1 MKRAYLRRIWLWIAF
16 AALWSLA
23 FAAVLW
29 LGRSVVRLDQAERE
43 ARRAAAIEE
52 GLRLS
57 LWRLDTLLTP
67 LIAQEA
73 LSTIPLS
80 DDNKQNLSEDN
91 KAYLSEEIQNRLSDN
106 KLPAGPQPDTADQLA
121 ETEAVLSAIPHLG
134 SFRWKL
140 PASEPVQLVGEWV
153 DPTIVLN
160 KMQEF
165 SRFRS
170 NLPADSSTIVA
181 DATAKLE
188 GFSNQQNRILAANE
202 FSQRV
207 QNYDRGN
214 RLLMGN
220 NALIPP
226 ADVPQPFTPIWHQG
240 NLMLVRQ
247 NITKTEFEGW
257 VVDWV
262 ALRRAMNRAVQDLLP
277 ECDFRPI
284 ENVAAQSSP
293 DMLVSIPCI
302 MIPGTVAG
310 EFQAPTTDRGLSV
323 SLVLIIGWIGIL
335 TTAVLTGLLLAGVL
349 RLSERREAFVA
360 AVTHE
365 LRTPL
370 TTLQLYTEMLNSG
383 MIRDEATRQS
393 YLATL
398 QNEVERIG
406 HLVENVFAFA
416 RLEGGRSSRSAEV
429 ASLRSMLDRIQPR
442 LDSLAKRFNMH
453 LLVTESDAWD
463 SCVAV
468 DPSIL
473 EQILVNL
480 VDNASKYA
488 CNGDE
493 RAIEMQAVTQDRMVH
508 IAVLDHGPGFA
519 PRAKWRN
526 PFSKSVEQA
535 AETVHGIGLGLAIS
549 HRFAKQLGGKLMIEN
564 RAPRGATVTLT
575 IPLAEPL

>member
-1 MKRAYLRRIWLWIAF
+1 MKRAYLRRLWLWIAF

-29 LGRSVVRLDQAERE
+29 LGRSVIRLDQAERE
-43 ARRAAAIEE
+43 ARHAAAIEE

-73 LSTIPLS
+73 LSPIPLS
-80 DDNKQNLSEDN
+80 EDKPNNLSENDR
-91 KAYLSEEIQNRLSDN
+91 KAVPQSNT
-106 KLPAGPQPDTADQLA
+106 AGSPT
-121 ETEAVLSAIPHLG
+121 ETETVLSAIPHRS
-134 SFRWKL
+134 SFRWEL
-140 PASEPVQLVGEWV
+140 PANEPVLLEGEWV
-153 DPTIVLN
+153 EPSIVLN
-160 KMQEF
+160 KMREF

-170 NLPADSSTIVA
+170 NLPADSPTLVA
-181 DATAKLE
+181 DATAKLD
-188 GFSNQQNRILAANE
+188 GFSNQQNRVLAANE

-226 ADVPQPFTPIWHQG
+226 ADVPQPFTPVWHQG
-240 NLMLVRQ
+240 NLLLVRQ
-247 NITKTEFEGW
+247 NSSVPTQFEGW

-293 DMLVSIPCI
+293 DMLISIPCI
-302 MIPGTVAG
+302 MVPGTVVG
-310 EFQAPTTDRGLSV
+310 EFQAPTADRGLSV
-323 SLVLIIGWIGIL
+323 SFVLIIGWIGIL

-370 TTLQLYTEMLNSG
+370 TTLQLYTEMLHSG

-416 RLEGGRSSRSAEV
+416 RLEGGRSSRSSET
-429 ASLRSMLDRIQPR
+429 ASIRSMLDRIEPR
-442 LDSLAKRFNMH
+442 LDSLAERFNMH
-453 LLVTESDAWD
+453 LAITDSSAWD
-463 SCVAV
+463 SCIAV

-488 CNGDE
+488 RDCEE
-493 RAIEMQAVTQDRMVH
+493 RAIEIQAFAQDRMVH
-508 IAVLDHGPGFA
+508 ISVLDHGPGFA
-519 PRAKWRN
+519 PKAKWRN

-535 AETVHGIGLGLAIS
+535 ADTVHGIGLGLAIS
-549 HRFAKQLGGKLMIEN
+549 HRFAKQLGGKLTLEN
-564 RAPRGATVTLT
+564 RVPRGAKATLT
-575 IPLAEPL
+575 IPVTQAH

>member
-1 MKRAYLRRIWLWIAF
+1 MKRAYLRRFWLWIAF
-16 AALWSLA
+16 AALWCLA
-23 FAAVLW
+23 FSAVLW
-29 LGRSVVRLDQAERE
+29 LGRSVIRLDHAERE

-73 LSTIPLS
+73 LSPIPLS
-80 DDNKQNLSEDN
+80 VDNQANLSVDN
-91 KAYLSEEIQNRLSDN
+91 QANASVTKPRAPIEPN
-106 KLPAGPQPDTADQLA
+106 AADTPM
-121 ETEAVLSAIPHLG
+121 ETEAVLSAIPRRT

-140 PASEPVQLVGEWV
+140 PASEPVQLEGEWI
-153 DPTIVLN
+153 DPTLVLN

-165 SRFRS
+165 SRFRA
-170 NLPADSSTIVA
+170 NLPTDSSTLIA
-181 DATAKLE
+181 NAPAKLE
-188 GFSNQQNRILAANE
+188 SFSSQQNRTLAANE
-202 FSQRV
+202 FNQRA

-220 NALIPP
+220 NALLPP
-226 ADVPQPFTPIWHQG
+226 ADVPQPFTPVWHQG
-240 NLMLVRQ
+240 KLLLVRPTSSMPMQ
-247 NITKTEFEGW
+247 FEGW
-257 VVDWV
+257 VVDWN
-262 ALRRAMNRAVQDLLP
+262 ALRRAMNLAVQDLLP

-293 DMLVSIPCI
+293 DMLISIPCI
-302 MIPGTVAG
+302 MIPGTVVG
-310 EFQAPTTDRGLSV
+310 DFQAPATDRRLSV
-323 SLVLIIGWIGIL
+323 SLVLLIGWLGIL

-370 TTLQLYTEMLNSG
+370 TTLQLYTEMLHSG

-416 RLEGGRSSRSAEV
+416 RLEGGRSIRTTEA
-429 ASLRSMLDRIQPR
+429 ASIRSMLDRIQPR
-442 LDSLAKRFNMH
+442 LESLAKRFHME
-453 LLVTESDAWD
+453 LAITDSDAWD
-463 SCVAV
+463 SRVAV

-488 CNGDE
+488 RDSEE
-493 RAIEMQAVTQDRMVH
+493 RTIKLEAVTQDRMVH
-508 IAVLDHGPGFA
+508 VSVIDQGPGFA
-519 PRAKWRN
+519 PKSKWRN

-535 AETVHGIGLGLAIS
+535 AESVHGIGLGLAIS
-549 HRFAKQLGGKLMIEN
+549 HRFAKQLGGRLTIEN
-564 RAPRGATVTLT
+564 HAPRGANATLSMPMADT
-575 IPLAEPL
+575 P

>member
-1 MKRAYLRRIWLWIAF
+1 MKRAYLRRLWLWIAF

-29 LGRSVVRLDQAERE
+29 LGRSVIRLDQAERE
-43 ARRAAAIEE
+43 ARHAAAIEE

-57 LWRLDTLLTP
+57 LWRLDSLLAP
-67 LIAQEA
+67 LIAQESLSPIPRSNDNQTILSNDNQNILSNDNQNTLSNETEA
-73 LSTIPLS
+73 DISTIPHRS
-80 DDNKQNLSEDN
+80 
-91 KAYLSEEIQNRLSDN
+91 
-106 KLPAGPQPDTADQLA
+106 
-121 ETEAVLSAIPHLG
+121 
-134 SFRWKL
+134 SFRWEL
-140 PASEPVQLVGEWV
+140 PANEPVQLEGDWV
-153 DPTIVLN
+153 EPTIVLN
-160 KMQEF
+160 KMREF

-170 NLPADSSTIVA
+170 NLPADSSTLVA
-181 DATAKLE
+181 EATAKLE

-226 ADVPQPFTPIWHQG
+226 ADVPQPFTPVWHQG

-262 ALRRAMNRAVQDLLP
+262 ALRRAMNRAVKDLLP

-293 DMLVSIPCI
+293 DMLISIPCI
-302 MIPGTVAG
+302 MIPGTVVG
-310 EFQAPTTDRGLSV
+310 EFQAPTTERGLSV
-323 SLVLIIGWIGIL
+323 SFVLIIGWIGIL

-370 TTLQLYTEMLNSG
+370 TTLQLYTEMLHSG

-398 QNEVERIG
+398 KNEVERIG

-416 RLEGGRSSRSAEV
+416 RLEGGRSSRSSEAV
-429 ASLRSMLDRIQPR
+429 SIRSMLDRIQPR
-442 LDSLAKRFNMH
+442 LDSLAKRFNMQ
-453 LLVTESDAWD
+453 LEITDSSAWN
-463 SCVAV
+463 SFIAV
-468 DPSIL
+468 DPSII

-488 CNGDE
+488 RDGEE
-493 RAIEMQAVTQDRMVH
+493 RIIEIQAVTQDRLVQ
-508 IAVLDHGPGFA
+508 ISVLDHGPGFA
-519 PRAKWRN
+519 PKAKWRN
-526 PFSKSVEQA
+526 PFSKSVELA
-535 AETVHGIGLGLAIS
+535 AETAPGIGLGLAIS
-549 HRFAKQLGGKLMIEN
+549 HRFAKQLGGKLTIEN
-564 RAPRGATVTLT
+564 RAPRGAKVTLT
-575 IPLAEPL
+575 IPVAETL

>member
-1 MKRAYLRRIWLWIAF
+1 MKRAYLRRLWLWIAF

-29 LGRSVVRLDQAERE
+29 LGRSVIRLDQAERE
-43 ARRAAAIEE
+43 ARHAAAIEE

-73 LSTIPLS
+73 LSPIPLS
-80 DDNKQNLSEDN
+80 EDKPNNLSEN
-91 KAYLSEEIQNRLSDN
+91 NQKAVPQSNT
-106 KLPAGPQPDTADQLA
+106 AGSPT
-121 ETEAVLSAIPHLG
+121 ETETVLSAIPHRS
-134 SFRWKL
+134 SFRWEL
-140 PASEPVQLVGEWV
+140 PANEPVQFEGDWV
-153 DPTIVLN
+153 EPTIVLN
-160 KMQEF
+160 KMREF
-165 SRFRS
+165 RRFRS
-170 NLPADSSTIVA
+170 NLPADSSTLVA
-181 DATAKLE
+181 DATAKLD
-188 GFSNQQNRILAANE
+188 GFSNQQNRLLAANE

-226 ADVPQPFTPIWHQG
+226 ADVPQPFTPVWHQG
-240 NLMLVRQ
+240 NLLLVRQ
-247 NITKTEFEGW
+247 NSSVPTQFEGW

-262 ALRRAMNRAVQDLLP
+262 ALRRAMNRAVEDLLP

-293 DMLVSIPCI
+293 DMLISIPCI
-302 MIPGTVAG
+302 MVPGTVVG
-310 EFQAPTTDRGLSV
+310 EFQAPTADRGLSV
-323 SLVLIIGWIGIL
+323 SFVLIIGWIGIL

-370 TTLQLYTEMLNSG
+370 TTLQLYTEMLHSG

-416 RLEGGRSSRSAEV
+416 RLEGGRSSRSTEA
-429 ASLRSMLDRIQPR
+429 ASIRSMLDRIQPR
-442 LDSLAKRFNMH
+442 LDSLAMRFNMQ
-453 LLVTESDAWD
+453 LEITDSSAWD

-488 CNGDE
+488 RDGEE
-493 RAIEMQAVTQDRMVH
+493 RAIEIQAFAQDRMVH
-508 IAVLDHGPGFA
+508 ISVLDHGPGFA
-519 PRAKWRN
+519 PKAKWRN

-535 AETVHGIGLGLAIS
+535 AESVHGIGLGLAIS
-549 HRFAKQLGGKLMIEN
+549 HRFAKQLGGKLTIEN
-564 RAPRGATVTLT
+564 RVPKGAKVTLT
-575 IPLAEPL
+575 IPVTQAN

>member
-1 MKRAYLRRIWLWIAF
+1 MKRAYLRRFWLWIAF
-16 AALWSLA
+16 AALWCLA
-23 FAAVLW
+23 FSAVLW
-29 LGRSVVRLDQAERE
+29 LGRSVIRLDHAERE

-73 LSTIPLS
+73 LSPIPLS
-80 DDNKQNLSEDN
+80 VDNQANLSVDN
-91 KAYLSEEIQNRLSDN
+91 QDN
-106 KLPAGPQPDTADQLA
+106 ASVTKPRAPIEPNAADTPM
-121 ETEAVLSAIPHLG
+121 ETEAVLSAIPRRT

-140 PASEPVQLVGEWV
+140 PASEPVQLEGEWI
-153 DPTIVLN
+153 DPTLVLN

-165 SRFRS
+165 SRFRA
-170 NLPADSSTIVA
+170 NLPTDSSTLIA
-181 DATAKLE
+181 NAPAKLE
-188 GFSNQQNRILAANE
+188 NFSSQQNRTLAANE
-202 FSQRV
+202 FNQRA

-226 ADVPQPFTPIWHQG
+226 ADVPQPFTPVWHQG
-240 NLMLVRQ
+240 KLLLVRPTSSMPTQ
-247 NITKTEFEGW
+247 FEGW
-257 VVDWV
+257 VVDWN
-262 ALRRAMNRAVQDLLP
+262 ALRRAMNLAVQDLLP

-293 DMLVSIPCI
+293 DMLISIPCI
-302 MIPGTVAG
+302 MIPGTVVG
-310 EFQAPTTDRGLSV
+310 DFQAPATDRRLSV
-323 SLVLIIGWIGIL
+323 SLVLFIGWIGIL
-335 TTAVLTGLLLAGVL
+335 TTALLTGLLLAGVL

-370 TTLQLYTEMLNSG
+370 TTLQLYTEMLHSG

-416 RLEGGRSSRSAEV
+416 RLEGGRSIRTTEA
-429 ASLRSMLDRIQPR
+429 ASIRSMLDRIQPR
-442 LDSLAKRFNMH
+442 LESLAKRFHME
-453 LLVTESDAWD
+453 LAITDSDAWD
-463 SCVAV
+463 SRVAV

-488 CNGDE
+488 RDSEE
-493 RAIEMQAVTQDRMVH
+493 RTIKLEAVTQDRMVH
-508 IAVLDHGPGFA
+508 VSVIDQGPGFA
-519 PRAKWRN
+519 PKSKWRN

-535 AETVHGIGLGLAIS
+535 AESVHGIGLGLAIS
-549 HRFAKQLGGKLMIEN
+549 HRFAKQLGGRLTIEN
-564 RAPRGATVTLT
+564 HAPRGANATLSMPMADT
-575 IPLAEPL
+575 P

>member
-1 MKRAYLRRIWLWIAF
+1 MKRAYLRRLWLWLAF

-23 FAAVLW
+23 FSAVLW
-29 LGRSVVRLDQAERE
+29 LGRSVIRLDEAERE
-43 ARRAAAIEE
+43 ARHAAAIEE

-73 LSTIPLS
+73 LSPIP
-80 DDNKQNLSEDN
+80 LSEDN
-91 KAYLSEEIQNRLSDN
+91 KNNSSEDN
-106 KLPAGPQPDTADQLA
+106 KNNSSEDKQREMPDPKTSRAPV
-121 ETEAVLSAIPHLG
+121 ETEAILSAIPHRS
-134 SFRWKL
+134 SFQWKL
-140 PASEPVQLVGEWV
+140 PANEPVQLEGEWI
-153 DPTIVLN
+153 DPTLVLN

-165 SRFRS
+165 SRFRA
-170 NLPADSSTIVA
+170 NLPTDSSTLIA
-181 DATAKLE
+181 NATANFE
-188 GFSNQQNRILAANE
+188 SFSNQQNRTLAANE
-202 FSQRV
+202 FTQRA

-226 ADVPQPFTPIWHQG
+226 ADVPQPFTPVWHQG
-240 NLMLVRQ
+240 KLLLVRPNSSMPTQ
-247 NITKTEFEGW
+247 FEGW
-257 VVDWV
+257 VVDWN
-262 ALRRAMNRAVQDLLP
+262 ALRRAMTHAVEDLLP

-293 DMLVSIPCI
+293 DMLISIPCI
-302 MIPGTVAG
+302 MIPGTLVG
-310 EFQAPTTDRGLSV
+310 DFQAPTTDRRLSV

-370 TTLQLYTEMLNSG
+370 TTLQLYTEMLHSG
-383 MIRDEATRQS
+383 MIQDEATRQS
-393 YLATL
+393 YLSTL

-416 RLEGGRSSRSAEV
+416 RLEGGRSSRPTEATSI
-429 ASLRSMLDRIQPR
+429 RSMLDRIQPR

-453 LLVTESDAWD
+453 LEIADSKAWD
-463 SCVAV
+463 SRIAA
-468 DPSIL
+468 DPSII

-488 CNGDE
+488 RDCQE
-493 RAIEMQAVTQDRMVH
+493 RAIEMQATTQDRVVH
-508 IAVLDHGPGFA
+508 ISVLDHGPGFA
-519 PRAKWRN
+519 PKAKWKN

-535 AETVHGIGLGLAIS
+535 ADSVHGIGLGLAIS
-549 HRFAKQLGGKLMIEN
+549 HRFAKQLGGKLTIEN
-564 RAPRGATVTLT
+564 RVPKGATVTLT